1 VSEKTQTFYAN
12 RIKRGLD
19 IAGSLTLLVLTAPIH
34 AVCAVAIAVD
44 DGRPAYFHQSR
55 VGKDGQIFRLHKLR
69 TMTVGTEE
77 IAGSYPTP
85 AMITKVGRVL
95 RRFSLDEIPQLI
107 NILCGE
113 MSFVGPRPTLM
124 SQVVRYTQ
132 EQRGRLVVR
141 PGLTGLAQI
150 RYRDN
155 APWSRRIT
163 TDLEYIDGL
172 SWWTDLSIVLL
183 TIPSALKGEG
193 QSEAD
198 PDDLG
203 PEARVTNQ
211 ADSAESPSAG
221 GL

>member
-1 VSEKTQTFYAN
+1 MLEAPRTFYATKA
-12 RIKRGLD
+12 KRALD
-19 IAGSLTLLVLTAPIH
+19 IVGSLVMLLITAPIH
-34 AVCAVAIAVD
+34 AICAAAIVKD
-44 DGRPAYFHQSR
+44 DGRPVYFHQSR
-55 VGKDGQIFRLHKLR
+55 AGKDGRVFRLHKLR
-69 TMTVGTEE
+69 TMAVGTEE

-85 AMITKVGRVL
+85 AMITKVGGVL

-107 NILCGE
+107 NILRGE
-113 MSFVGPRPTLM
+113 MSFVGPRPTLE
-124 SQVVRYTQ
+124 SQVVRYTS

-155 APWSRRIT
+155 APWSQRIT
-163 TDLEYIDGL
+163 TDLEYVRGL
-172 SWWTDLSIVLL
+172 SWWMDLSIVFQ

-203 PEARVTNQ
+203 PEPAVTDRANE
-211 ADSAESPSAG
+211 AD
-221 GL
+221 